1 MTRVV
6 DLVKDDVSTFMKSN
20 QELLFNERDLQMHLA
35 LWLKASENKY
45 DDVDIEYYVPNSEL
59 EGYGD
64 LWDNELLRID
74 IVVRKGSEYVP
85 IELKYKTKGVNW
97 QISRFGIK
105 LSKEVLVVKNQGAQN
120 RGMYDFWKDVK
131 RIELLRR
138 RFDNIH
144 NGLAIFVTNDEMYI
158 KGSKETSDNYPFN
171 ISEGKHSIHKYW
183 QKHESKLAESNPCF
197 DVETEYTI
205 HWEST
210 IIKDEI
216 NDEKFYYTIVTI

>member
-1 MTRVV
+1 MTRLV
-6 DLVKDDVSTFMKSN
+6 DLVKDDVSAFLKGN

-35 LWLKASENKY
+35 LWLKASKNRY

-59 EGYGD
+59 QGYGD
-64 LWDNELLRID
+64 LWDNELRID

-85 IELKYKTKGVNW
+85 IELKYKTKGVNR

-120 RGMYDFWKDVK
+120 LGMYGFWKDVK

-138 RFDNIH
+138 RFDNIL
-144 NGLAIFVTNDEMYI
+144 NGLVVFVTNDEMYV
-158 KGSKETSDNYPFN
+158 KGSKESSDNYPMN

-183 QKHESKLAESNPCF
+183 QKLESKLAESNPRF
-197 DVETEYTI
+197 DVETEYSI
-205 HWEST
+205 HWESN
-210 IIKDEI
+210 IIDK
-216 NDEKFYYTIVTI
+216 EKFYHTILTI

>member
-1 MTRVV
+1 MTRLV
-6 DLVKDDVSTFMKSN
+6 DLVKDDVSAFLKSN

-64 LWDNELLRID
+64 LWDNELRID

-85 IELKYKTKGVNW
+85 IELKYKTKGVNR

-105 LSKEVLVVKNQGAQN
+105 LSKNVLVVKNQGAQN
-120 RGMYDFWKDVK
+120 LGMYGFWKDVK
-131 RIELLRR
+131 RIELLRQ

-144 NGLAIFVTNDEMYI
+144 NGLAVFVTNDEIYV
-158 KGSKETSDNYPFN
+158 KGSKESSDNYLMN

-183 QKHESKLAESNPCF
+183 QKRESKLAKNNPGF
-197 DVETEYTI
+197 DVEIEYSI
-205 HWEST
+205 HWEANIINNEKYYHT
-210 IIKDEI
+210 IL
-216 NDEKFYYTIVTI
+216 TI

>member
-1 MTRVV
+1 MSRLV
-6 DLVKDDVSTFMKSN
+6 DLVKDDVSAFLKSN

-35 LWLKASENKY
+35 LWLKALKNRY

-64 LWDNELLRID
+64 LWDNELRID

-85 IELKYKTKGVNW
+85 IELKYKTKGVNR

-120 RGMYDFWKDVK
+120 LGMYGFWKDVK

-138 RFDNIH
+138 RFDNIL
-144 NGLAIFVTNDEMYI
+144 NGLVVFVTNDEMYV
-158 KGSKETSDNYPFN
+158 KGSKESSDNYPMN

-183 QKHESKLAESNPCF
+183 QKLESKLAESNPRF
-197 DVETEYTI
+197 DVETEYSI
-205 HWEST
+205 HWESN
-210 IIKDEI
+210 II
-216 NDEKFYYTIVTI
+216 NNEKFYHTILTI

>member
-1 MTRVV
+1 MTRLV
-6 DLVKDDVSTFMKSN
+6 DLVKDDVSAFLKSN

-35 LWLKASENKY
+35 LWLKALKNRY

-64 LWDNELLRID
+64 LWDNELRID
-74 IVVRKGSEYVP
+74 IVVRKETEYVP
-85 IELKYKTKGVNW
+85 IELKYKTKGVNR

-120 RGMYDFWKDVK
+120 LGMYGFWKDVK

-138 RFDNIH
+138 RFDNIL
-144 NGLAIFVTNDEMYI
+144 NGLVVFVTNDEMYV
-158 KGSKETSDNYPFN
+158 KGSKESSDNFPFN

-183 QKHESKLAESNPCF
+183 QKHESKLAKENPRF
-197 DVETEYTI
+197 DVEAEYTI
-205 HWEST
+205 HWESN
-210 IIKDEI
+210 IIDK
-216 NDEKFYYTIVTI
+216 EKFYHTILTI